1 MFRCFTEHLQNSL
14 FDTVTSLSTARQERL
29 ATSWAGEFYHEVFC
43 RLDET
48 LFAPLY
54 ADIPSRPNIPVNRL
68 VGIEILK
75 SGYGWSDEELF
86 DHLNFDLQVRY
97 ALGVRELESE
107 ICTLRTIYNFRRRVS
122 QYMQTTGKDP
132 FAAVFAQITDAQL
145 AALHLDTRQQ
155 RMDSTQV
162 GSNIRQYSRLRLVLE
177 VLQRATRMLSAAD
190 QEQYAALLQPYV
202 QSNAGQ
208 YCYRVTAD
216 AYTEHLTQLGQV
228 IAQLLSAWASTYAED
243 PAYRCLARVFAEHF
257 TLADPPA
264 PTTLTV
270 KTPAELSAASLQ
282 SPDDPEATYRE
293 KHGRGYRG
301 YVVNVTETCT
311 PDNPLQLITAV
322 QVAPNTTDDQDLL
335 VAALPDLDARM
346 PLSDLHTDGGYVGP
360 AATRAA
366 QAAGVNLHPTA
377 IRGAQPDPEQVGLA
391 EFAWEGDA
399 DAPTQVTCPHAQ
411 TVPLTPGRV
420 AGRYRAAFAA
430 STCADCPLRER
441 CPAQP
446 RKRQPVRTLLVTQR
460 QIEVAHLRRA
470 CAATAS
476 GPPHLRP
483 SVEATIRS
491 VKHPF
496 GDERTQLPVRGQ
508 RRMTMLLTGVAMM
521 VNLRRIWRYR
531 ITERAKTIQ
540 ETANLAGETL
550 LSRWRQRLHNL
561 WRRLNPAGF
570 SRYAPTW
577 C

>member
-1 MFRCFTEHLQNSL
+1 MFRCYTEHLQNGL
-14 FDTVTSLSTARQERL
+14 FDTVTSLSPARQERL
-29 ATSWAGEFYHEVFC
+29 ETSWAGEFYSEVFC

-132 FAAVFAQITDAQL
+132 FAAVFAQITDEQL
-145 AALHLDTRQQ
+145 AALCLDTRQQ

-208 YCYRVTAD
+208 YCYRVAAD

-228 IAQLLSAWASTYAED
+228 IAQLLTAWAPTYAED

-257 TLADPPA
+257 TVADPTA

-270 KTPAELSAASLQ
+270 KAPAELSAASLQ

-293 KHGRGYRG
+293 KQGRGYRG
-301 YVVNVTETCT
+301 YVVNVSETCS

-322 QVAPNTTDDQDLL
+322 QVAPNNTDDQDLL
-335 VAALPDLDARM
+335 VAALPDLDTRM
-346 PLSDLHTDGGYVGP
+346 PLSDLHIDGGYVGP

-366 QAAGVNLHPTA
+366 QAAEVNLHPTA

-391 EFAWEGDA
+391 QFTWEGDT
-399 DAPTQVTCPHAQ
+399 DAPTQVTCPHDH

-420 AGRYRAAFAA
+420 AGRYRATFAA
-430 STCADCPLRER
+430 STCADCPLRAR
-441 CPAQP
+441 CPSQP
-446 RKRQPVRTLLVTQR
+446 RKRQPVRTLLVSQR
-460 QIEVAHLRRA
+460 QIEVAQLRQA

-483 SVEATIRS
+483 PVEATMRS

-508 RRMTMLLTGVAMM
+508 RRVTMLLTGVAMM

-531 ITERAKTIQ
+531 SAEHAKAAQ
-540 ETANLAGETL
+540 ETVNLAGDTL
-550 LSRWRQRLHNL
+550 LSHWQQRLRNL
-561 WRRLNPAGF
+561 WRRLNPAGIY
-570 SRYAPTW
+570 RYALTW